1 MVIAP
6 MVFILS
12 ISNFLDT
19 PQIHVSQSAI
29 YLVLS
34 VLEFPSCALLPIMDL
49 NITEMSDDKA
59 GES

>member
-1 MVIAP
+1 